1 MSATPDDTIRY
12 RMERAKQTIIGA
24 DVLAEEHLW
33 NGCANR
39 VYYACFYAV
48 SALMARDGASTSKHT
63 GVRSFLNQHYVRMGR
78 LDRDLGDFY
87 NALFDTRLDGDYED
101 LLTFDEEKVR
111 PLIVEAR
118 RFIARIEE
126 LLQVS

>member
-12 RMERAKQTIIGA
+12 RIERAKQTIIEA
-24 DVLAEEHLW
+24 DVLAGEHLW

-39 VYYACFYAV
+39 VYYTCFYAV
-48 SALMARDGASTSKHT
+48 SALMARDGVSTSKHT
-63 GVRSFLNQHYVRMGR
+63 GVRGFLNQHYVRMGR
-78 LDRDLGDFY
+78 INRGLGDFY

-111 PLIVEAR
+111 PLIAEAR

-126 LLQVS
+126 LLKAP